1 VDLANCVVNHGQSL
15 FAPPLRL
22 HVKRWSRHAFASGG
36 GALPLLLDVKL
47 WEIPAHLWGIETSR
61 ALLGAHCLVDGMLP
75 GSLEDEDMSALNLR
89 IWCFSLE
96 SLPKIL
102 DVHVVESMVS
112 DEDGAWLPRTL
123 VFHVSVKIL
132 SSSGVSGGDHPP
144 LLR

>member
-1 VDLANCVVNHGQSL
+1 
-15 FAPPLRL
+15 
-22 HVKRWSRHAFASGG
+22 
-36 GALPLLLDVKL
+36 
-47 WEIPAHLWGIETSR
+47 
-61 ALLGAHCLVDGMLP
+61 MLP